1 MQSTTASRP
10 PRSGGAS
17 GKSPGDRFPSVRGR
31 GVGLDVVKTNISRLS
46 GLIDTQSER
55 GKGASFTITLPE
67 TLAIVRAL
75 VVSVSGRVYAVPL
88 NAVSEITS
96 IAESDVKTV
105 EKREVIGL
113 RGKTIPLARLAR
125 VFQLPEKAR
134 MRHFMLVVGLAHRR
148 LGIAVDEL
156 LGQQDVVVKP
166 LGGRLRHTVGVAGA
180 TDLGDRKPV
189 LVLDPG
195 AIIEEVVNPERR
207 PEL

>member
-1 MQSTTASRP
+1 
-10 PRSGGAS
+10 
-17 GKSPGDRFPSVRGR
+17 
-31 GVGLDVVKTNISRLS
+31 
-46 GLIDTQSER
+46 
-55 GKGASFTITLPE
+55 
-67 TLAIVRAL
+67 
-75 VVSVSGRVYAVPL
+75 
-88 NAVSEITS
+88 
-96 IAESDVKTV
+96 
-105 EKREVIGL
+105 
-113 RGKTIPLARLAR
+113 
-125 VFQLPEKAR
+125 

-207 PEL
+207 PELV